1 MPKHTRRWVDLD
13 GLRILRRL
21 EFLTEHTIDD
31 GGMIDLWAPVAF
43 SAVEFEHPD
52 SHPYHPI
59 RNVDAEQDLF
69 DLSCITELTRYNSRG
84 AYAAAISDDLALQSV
99 TDRMLEAHCHMHRSS
114 FDFIFS
120 LIRDHSCFEIDSV
133 KGGRPQISPRWQLFV
148 ALSRFVDSEGTTR
161 SFGSHFKI
169 SKGTVI
175 AVSLRVCSAITSVER
190 RFLRWPSAA
199 RRRVLADFGDS
210 EFGFPGYIGNQDG
223 THFYFKYAPAYS
235 LIPETF
241 YDTMHSGGYGYNV
254 LLVADHTG
262 SVIHY
267 SLGWP
272 GSVHD
277 ASIQQHSL
285 LFRNQW
291 NFFEKGQYLFVDTGF
306 LRTMT
311 AVSPYKGPAA
321 HTPPNKVFNR
331 AMREGR
337 CRIEHVNAIV
347 KSRFKSLKK
356 IPIRIQRNEDHDT
369 ANLWIRACLVLHNIL
384 IRVKDEWEFYQIPE
398 EFEGPDYIDDAAD
411 VEGAQ
416 FQDMVRDRWLQRTH
430 PFTFNTKA

>member
-1 MPKHTRRWVDLD
+1 MLSSTHMPPQPPPPPWSEQPRSFTTTDWHRTYRCCKPNPWSIFEVESSKCISRRFAIAAACLMPKHTRRWVDLD

-31 GGMIDLWAPVAF
+31 GGMIDLWAPVAV

-99 TDRMLEAHCHMHRSS
+99 TDRMLEAHCHMHRRS

-161 SFGSHFKI
+161 SFSSHFKI

-190 RFLRWPSAA
+190 RFL
-199 RRRVLADFGDS
+199 
-210 EFGFPGYIGNQDG
+210 
-223 THFYFKYAPAYS
+223 
-235 LIPETF
+235 
-241 YDTMHSGGYGYNV
+241 
-254 LLVADHTG
+254 
-262 SVIHY
+262 
-267 SLGWP
+267 
-272 GSVHD
+272 
-277 ASIQQHSL
+277 
-285 LFRNQW
+285 
-291 NFFEKGQYLFVDTGF
+291 
-306 LRTMT
+306 
-311 AVSPYKGPAA
+311 
-321 HTPPNKVFNR
+321 
-331 AMREGR
+331 
-337 CRIEHVNAIV
+337 
-347 KSRFKSLKK
+347 
-356 IPIRIQRNEDHDT
+356 
-369 ANLWIRACLVLHNIL
+369 
-384 IRVKDEWEFYQIPE
+384 
-398 EFEGPDYIDDAAD
+398 
-411 VEGAQ
+411 
-416 FQDMVRDRWLQRTH
+416 
-430 PFTFNTKA
+430 